1 MSFNVEIAAGSNKR
15 LLVGGKYCTEDIV
28 VSSPEV
34 EIIKPEEVTAA
45 YNTGKKEFLNA
56 FWNAKSIYEKM
67 KLTLG
72 TAVLN
77 DGYITIT
84 PRPNSNGSYS
94 ETYFT
99 LAIDD
104 SLVTGEY
111 CVIKYKIAH
120 GGVFELFTSTISS
133 SASKDN
139 CMQADVIGNGEWNIL
154 VFNAAEYLTDRFIKD
169 ADGEYR
175 AKYIRFDVFNGGDID
190 DIDVAYVGI
199 CDSFEK
205 ALAFADLDKIS
216 YVEAIKQTKT
226 ISTHYDKIASFYA
239 TDGLRFEP
247 LNTCSECGF
256 AEYAVS
262 GYSGIDTNVVI
273 PPLYITDDYECYP
286 VREIKADAFRA
297 RYFDIAGVTIP
308 SSVRV
313 IGQYAFY
320 NTPGIRRLKI
330 GEGVREIRQWSFYN
344 AVYLNSINIP
354 DSVEFIGQQA
364 FQSCT
369 KAKSLRIGKGLKS
382 IGYAT
387 FYRCESLE
395 SIMVAANLESIAKL
409 AFAYCEACLEYD
421 FTACTTVPQLADVNA
436 FDGINVDCKIYVP
449 AALLDEWKAAT
460 NWAEYA
466 DYIVAAE

>member
-15 LLVGGKYCTEDIV
+15 LLVGGKYCAEDIV
-28 VSSPEV
+28 VSSPEI
-34 EIIKPEEVTAA
+34 EIIKPEELTAA
-45 YNTGKKEFLNA
+45 YNLGKKEFLNVV
-56 FWNAKSIYEKM
+56 WNAEALYSDM

-77 DGYITIT
+77 DGFVTIT
-84 PRPNSNGSYS
+84 PQPNSAGYYK

-99 LAIDD
+99 LNIAD

-111 CVIKYKIAH
+111 CIIKYRVASD
-120 GGVFELFTSTISS
+120 GVFELFTSTVSS
-133 SASKDN
+133 SATSSD
-139 CMQADVIGNGEWNIL
+139 CMQADRIGNGEWNIL
-154 VFNAAEYLTDRFIKD
+154 VFNAAEYLSNRFAKD

-175 AKYIRFDVFNGGDID
+175 AKYIRFDVFNGNEID

-199 CDSFEK
+199 CDSLEK
-205 ALAFADLDKIS
+205 ALAFADIDRVS

-226 ISTHYDKIASFYA
+226 ISTHYDKVASFYA
-239 TDGLRFEP
+239 TEGLRFEP
-247 LNTCSECGF
+247 LTACSECGF

-262 GYSGIDTNVVI
+262 GYSGIDTDVVI

-286 VREIKADAFRA
+286 VREIEADAFRA

-313 IGQYAFY
+313 IGEYAFY

-344 AVYLNSINIP
+344 VVYLNSINIP

-369 KAKSLRIGKGLKS
+369 NAKSLYIGSGMKS

-409 AFAYCEACLEYD
+409 SFAYCEACLEYD
-421 FTACTTVPQLADVNA
+421 FTACTTVPQLADANA
-436 FDGINVDCKIYVP
+436 FESINADCKIYVP
-449 AALLDEWKAAT
+449 AALLDEWKEAT